1 MLLSEINKHFANIVI
16 CLFASCGS
24 AETLC
29 HNNTVLLSLLLWGMG
44 GVFQLTVE
52 GRRIYWMCVIPE
64 RDASSE
70 SLQ

>member
-29 HNNTVLLSLLLWGMG
+29 HNNTVLLSLLLCGNGWSVSING
-44 GVFQLTVE
+44 GRKEDILDVCRT
-52 GRRIYWMCVIPE
+52 
-64 RDASSE
+64 
-70 SLQ
+70 